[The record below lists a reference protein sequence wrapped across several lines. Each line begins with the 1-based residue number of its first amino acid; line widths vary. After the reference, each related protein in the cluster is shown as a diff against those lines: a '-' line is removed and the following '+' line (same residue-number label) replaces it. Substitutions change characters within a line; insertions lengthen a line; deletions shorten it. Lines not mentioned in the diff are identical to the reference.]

1 MKKRKKR
8 KPGPLDL
15 RLVLAG
21 FFASLCPILLM
32 LELVY
37 VNHHARQTG
46 LADSRTLT
54 EVQNTGRETTVRI
67 VNAQFTIDWE
77 AYENLEP
84 LLQKMTV
91 FLPGSLRAVTASFY
105 GAAEAAGSFQ
115 TFPASAGDVTI
126 GSTETGKGAP

>member
-8 KPGPLDL
+8 KPGPLDP
-15 RLVLAG
+15 RLVLTG
-21 FFASLCPILLM
+21 FFASLCPILLI
-32 LELVY
+32 LGLVY

-54 EVQNTGRETTVRI
+54 EVQNTEQETTVRI

-77 AYENLEP
+77 AYADLEP
-84 LLQKMTV
+84 LLQKLTV

-105 GAAEAAGSFQ
+105 GAAEAAGSFR
-115 TFPASAGDVTI
+115 TPPVTL
-126 GSTETGKGAP
+126 GSTGS